1 MQKIA
6 DEGRGIILY
15 LRQEGRGIG
24 LLNKIKAYALQDS
37 GADTVEANVQLG
49 FKPDGREYEICKPML
64 EHFHIASV
72 RLMTNNPGKVD
83 ALNNMGIEV
92 SSIVSI
98 HAAANPHNESY
109 LAVKVRKLGHIEL
122 GETAG
127 LDVAVIEDWQEI
139 DYGDWDGMP
148 ATEWRKIAA
157 EQFRAFR
164 KDLSALAPPNGES
177 FLQFRDRVLSAWNQL
192 SQYEDGAHLLLVTH
206 GGVMRVILP
215 TVLGMPLNRSFPL
228 HIPFACFSRVV
239 VEVRDDKTHASL
251 VFHNA
256 AEHDSY
262 PA

>member
-1 MQKIA
+1 MSVQYVASATLPTQWGVFSIHGFEESSTGKEHVALTLGDLQDGEPPLCRIHSECLTGDCLFSLRCDCGSQLQLAMQKIA

-64 EHFHIASV
+64 EHFEITSV

-109 LAVKVRKLGHIEL
+109 LAVKVRKLGHIE
-122 GETAG
+122 
-127 LDVAVIEDWQEI
+127 
-139 DYGDWDGMP
+139 
-148 ATEWRKIAA
+148 
-157 EQFRAFR
+157 
-164 KDLSALAPPNGES
+164 
-177 FLQFRDRVLSAWNQL
+177 
-192 SQYEDGAHLLLVTH
+192 
-206 GGVMRVILP
+206 
-215 TVLGMPLNRSFPL
+215 
-228 HIPFACFSRVV
+228 
-239 VEVRDDKTHASL
+239 
-251 VFHNA
+251 
-256 AEHDSY
+256 
-262 PA
+262 